1 MRCSRTVITAALLFA
16 VACQGALLTL
26 VLDRSAE
33 TTVEAGTLLEDLVG
47 DLGFGDF
54 LNMDLTTATE
64 LENQGVAPG
73 DIQATFLTAFSLET
87 LNPGSDFSFLERME
101 LYVEAP
107 QLPRVLVAS
116 SDDFGQGV
124 TFVDFEVE
132 DVDLTEYLVSA
143 SMSLVTEV
151 TGRRPEQD
159 TRLEAA
165 FSVEVGVTTQ
175 GACNAIAGAD
185 S

>member
-1 MRCSRTVITAALLFA
+1 MVNSKR
-16 VACQGALLTL
+16 
-26 VLDRSAE
+26 RSKARNSFWQ
-33 TTVEAGTLLEDLVG
+33 VG
-47 DLGFGDF
+47 QAPRLPLGGPQTFP
-54 LNMDLTTATE
+54 
-64 LENQGVAPG
+64 PG
-73 DIQATFLTAFSLET
+73 
-87 LNPGSDFSFLERME
+87 N
-101 LYVEAP
+101 
-107 QLPRVLVAS
+107 
-116 SDDFGQGV
+116 
-124 TFVDFEVE
+124 FEVE